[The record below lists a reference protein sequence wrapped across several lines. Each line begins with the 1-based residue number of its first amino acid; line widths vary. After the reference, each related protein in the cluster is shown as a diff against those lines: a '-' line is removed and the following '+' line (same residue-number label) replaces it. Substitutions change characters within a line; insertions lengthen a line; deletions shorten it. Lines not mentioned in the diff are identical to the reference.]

1 MVEPLP
7 VSSVLA
13 AQVETSATDDAPGPG
28 DGEFEIGGGATAS
41 PSEGSFSVTR
51 TLAALQGGNT
61 VYLNIDNPSSGG
73 ELYCSASMSVL
84 FTSHQLP

>member
-13 AQVETSATDDAPGPG
+13 AQVEMSATDDTPSPG
-28 DGEFEIGGGATAS
+28 DSEFEIGGGATAS

-51 TLAALQGGNT
+51 TRKLSTRVRQIRA
-61 VYLNIDNPSSGG
+61 
-73 ELYCSASMSVL
+73 
-84 FTSHQLP
+84 